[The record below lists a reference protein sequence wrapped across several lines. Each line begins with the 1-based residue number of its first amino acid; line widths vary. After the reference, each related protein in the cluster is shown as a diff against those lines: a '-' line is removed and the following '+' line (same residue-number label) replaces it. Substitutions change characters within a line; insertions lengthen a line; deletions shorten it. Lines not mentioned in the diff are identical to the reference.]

1 MLQINDNKILPYLKP
16 FINLYDAGRHQY
28 TKRYFN
34 FTKTNEHGKVIQNYK
49 KGDGLLTDQHYK
61 DHLRGEYGLVVCPID
76 HDGKC
81 KFGVIDDDTYD
92 KEHTKEIRKKIL
104 QMELPLVPLPSK
116 SGGIHLTLF
125 LEEKIE
131 AKLVRKLLNCLRE
144 KLDLPKDT
152 EIFPKQDK
160 IEKGAVGSCINLPYS
175 AEFEKFDEF
184 KRIQSQHIISNEKF
198 YTLLKG

>member
-1 MLQINDNKILPYLKP
+1 MLQYNDNKILPYLKP

-34 FTKTNEHGKVIQNYK
+34 FTKTNEHGKVIQKYK

-61 DHLRGEYGLVVCPID
+61 DHLRGEYGLVVCPVD
-76 HDGKC
+76 QEGKC
-81 KFGVIDDDTYD
+81 KFGVIDVDAYD

-125 LEEKIE
+125 LEEKIYYI
-131 AKLVRKLLNCLRE
+131 LLQIRGL
-144 KLDLPKDT
+144 
-152 EIFPKQDK
+152 
-160 IEKGAVGSCINLPYS
+160 
-175 AEFEKFDEF
+175 
-184 KRIQSQHIISNEKF
+184 
-198 YTLLKG
+198 